1 MAYTITNLIVDAYSD
16 SSVVARQFETVQGYQ
31 LSDGL
36 RWFNEILG
44 DKTMDT
50 GDIPYIT
57 VQYPLIGVVGQEQYF
72 IPNCIDIESIVFYI
86 GSVRYQM
93 QYLDRARYFGYPRA
107 NNINALPLAYHY
119 ERTFGGVNLWVYF
132 WPQQAYLFNVT
143 GNFFQQVVSLNQD
156 LQGAYTIANLGVATV
171 TGIGPGSFTLDPGQL
186 VVNNIDLV
194 GTYISLS
201 AFITA
206 FNAKNIPCV
215 PNFGSIGVTPTRP
228 YLTAS
233 IVGTQFQITNN
244 GNLGFGSAAYTIIS
258 TTGVTSQVNTL
269 TFANFSTIKGPITEP
284 FFCTSYDQFYIN
296 YLEYSLAERI
306 CQKLNYIVPM
316 ELQKQLDRYRLQI
329 NKLAEPMDLMAQKV
343 SPLSGAKAINYA
355 AISIGQG
362 WTVSNY

>member
-1 MAYTITNLIVDAYSD
+1 MTYTVTQLITDAYSD

-132 WPQQAYLFNVT
+132 YPQQAYLFNVT
-143 GNFFQQVVSLNQD
+143 GNFFQQAVSLNQD
-156 LQGAYTIANLGVATV
+156 LQGAYTIANLGVASNT
-171 TGIGPGSFTLDPGQL
+171 TTFTLNVGQF
-186 VVNNIDLV
+186 VINNVDMQGSYANTAAL
-194 GTYISLS
+194 
-201 AFITA
+201 ITA
-206 FNAKNIPCV
+206 INAAQIPCV
-215 PNFGSIGVTPTRP
+215 PDFGSIGVTPTLP
-228 YLTAS
+228 YVQAS
-233 IVGTQFQITNN
+233 IVGTQFVLTNT
-244 GNLGFGSAAYTIIS
+244 GNLAFGSAAYIIIS
-258 TTGVTSQVNTL
+258 TNGVSSGTNI
-269 TFANFSTIKGPITEP
+269 TFQNFSTINGPITVP
-284 FFCTSYDQFYIN
+284 FFCTSYDQFYLN

-306 CQKLNYIVPM
+306 CQKLNYIVPA
-316 ELQKQLDRYRLQI
+316 ELVRQLDRYRMQI
-329 NKLAEPMDLMAQKV
+329 NKLSEPMDLMAQKV
-343 SPLSGAKAINYA
+343 SVLSGSKAINYA
-355 AISIGQG
+355 AINIGQG